1 MAATATAAPPSAS
14 APERAD
20 TAAWLA
26 VAAGTVGSFMAT
38 LDISIVNAALP
49 TIQGEIGAS
58 GTEGT
63 WISTAY
69 LVAEIVMIPLTGWF
83 VKTLGL
89 RNFLLICAVL
99 FTAFSVLCGFSGTLD
114 MMIVGRVGQGLTG
127 GAMIPTALT
136 IVATRLPPSQQTV
149 GTALFGMT
157 VILGPVVGPLL
168 GGWLTE
174 NISWHYAFFINVPVC
189 AALVALLLIGLP
201 HEPARWGD
209 LLKGD
214 WLGIVGLTAGLGCLT
229 VVLEEGQRE
238 RWFESSF
245 IITLSLVSAAGLALL
260 VAAQFLRRDPVIRLS
275 ILWRRE
281 FGSVFLMIMAV
292 GMILFGV
299 MYMIPQFLAVIASY
313 NTEQAGYVILL
324 AGLPTVLLMP
334 AMPFLLARVDV
345 RILVFIGMA
354 CFAASCFADISLTA
368 DARGDEFVWGQLLRG
383 CGLAFAMMALN
394 QAAISSVPR
403 ELAGDASGL
412 FNAGRNL
419 GGSVGLAL
427 ISTFQERR
435 LSLHLDHLG
444 SARSANDPQA
454 QAVLQGFAQQLG
466 QAGGDAQHAGQQ
478 ALAVLGRLVQQQAL
492 VMTYNDLFWIFGVI
506 VLATMPLILF
516 LKPLPKGQ
524 GVSLAMH

>member
-1 MAATATAAPPSAS
+1 MTPAASKAPHAAPPERAS
-14 APERAD
+14 AG
-20 TAAWLA
+20 AWLA

-69 LVAEIVMIPLTGWF
+69 LVSEIIMIPLTGWF

-99 FTAFSVLCGFSGTLD
+99 FTLFSVMCGLSTTLD
-114 MMIVGRVGQGLTG
+114 MMIIGRVGQGLTG

-174 NISWHYAFFINVPVC
+174 NFSWHYAFFINVPIC
-189 AALVALLLIGLP
+189 AALVALLLLGLE
-201 HEPARWGD
+201 HEQARWAD

-214 WLGIVGLTAGLGCLT
+214 WMGIVGLSVGLGCLT

-238 RWFESSF
+238 RWFESGF
-245 IITLSLVSAAGLALL
+245 IIALSLASAAGLAMLA
-260 VAAQFLRRDPVIRLS
+260 AAQYLRQDPVIRLA
-275 ILWRRE
+275 ILWRRD
-281 FGSVFLMIMAV
+281 FGSVFVMILAV

-299 MYMIPQFLAVIASY
+299 MYMIPQFLAVIANY

-334 AMPFLLARVDV
+334 AMPFLLAKVDV
-345 RILVFIGMA
+345 RILVFVGMG
-354 CFAASCFADISLTA
+354 CFAASCFADITLTSES
-368 DARGDEFVWGQLLRG
+368 RGAEFVWGQLLRG

-403 ELAGDASGL
+403 ELAADASGL

-419 GGSVGLAL
+419 GGSIGLAI
-427 ISTFQERR
+427 ISTFQDRR
-435 LSLHLDHLG
+435 MSLHMDRLG
-444 SARSANDPQA
+444 GASTANDIQI
-454 QAVLQGFAQQLG
+454 QQFLQGMAARLQ
-466 QAGGDAQHAGQQ
+466 QAGGDSLHAGQQ
-478 ALAVLGRLVQQQAL
+478 ALAVVGGIVQQQAL

-506 VLATMPLILF
+506 VLCTMPLVLF

>member
-1 MAATATAAPPSAS
+1 MSNTPAAAS
-14 APERAD
+14 SPERAD
-20 TAAWLA
+20 AGAWLA
-26 VAAGTVGSFMAT
+26 VAAGTIGSFMAT

-63 WISTAY
+63 WISTSY
-69 LVAEIVMIPLTGWF
+69 LVAEIVIIPLTGWF
-83 VKTLGL
+83 VRTLGL
-89 RNFLLICAVL
+89 RNFLLGCAVL
-99 FTAFSVLCGFSGTLD
+99 FTLFSVMCGLSTSLD

-136 IVATRLPPSQQTV
+136 IVATRLPPAQQTV

-174 NISWHYAFFINVPVC
+174 NFSWHYAFFINVPICV
-189 AALVALLLIGLP
+189 ALVVLLLVGL
-201 HEPARWGD
+201 ETERARWAD

-214 WLGIVGLTAGLGCLT
+214 WLGIVGLSVGLGCLT

-238 RWFESSF
+238 RWFESMF
-245 IITLSLVSAAGLALL
+245 IIGLSIASAIGLGMLL
-260 VAAQFLRRDPVIRLS
+260 AAQFLREDPVIRLS
-275 ILWRRE
+275 ILWRRD

-299 MYMIPQFLAVIASY
+299 MYMIPQFLAVIANY

-334 AMPFLLARVDV
+334 TMPFLLAKVDV

-368 DARGDEFVWGQLLRG
+368 DSRGPEFVVGQLLRG

-403 ELAGDASGL
+403 ELASDASGL

-419 GGSVGLAL
+419 GGSMGLAI
-427 ISTFQERR
+427 ISTYQERR
-435 LSLHLDHLG
+435 LAFHADWLG
-444 SARSANDPQA
+444 SAVTANAPQG
-454 QAVLQGFAQQLG
+454 QAFLQGMTQQLT
-466 QAGGDAQHAGQQ
+466 QASGDAALASQQ
-478 ALAVLGRLVQQQAL
+478 ALSVAAQLVQQQAL
-492 VMTYNDLFWIFGVI
+492 VMAYNDLFWIFGVI
-506 VLATMPLILF
+506 VLCTMPLILF

>member
-1 MAATATAAPPSAS
+1 
-14 APERAD
+14 
-20 TAAWLA
+20 
-26 VAAGTVGSFMAT
+26 
-38 LDISIVNAALP
+38 
-49 TIQGEIGAS
+49 
-58 GTEGT
+58 
-63 WISTAY
+63 
-69 LVAEIVMIPLTGWF
+69 MIPLTGWF
-83 VKTLGL
+83 VRTVGL
-89 RNFLLICAVL
+89 RNFLLVCAVL
-99 FTAFSVLCGFSGTLD
+99 FTVFSVLCGISTTLG

-136 IVATRLPPSQQTV
+136 IVATRLPPAQQTM

-174 NISWHYAFFINVPVC
+174 NFSWHYAFFINVPIC
-189 AALVALLLIGLP
+189 AALVVLLLVGLP
-201 HEPARWGD
+201 HEKARLSELWY
-209 LLKGD
+209 GD
-214 WLGIVGLTAGLGCLT
+214 WLGIAGLSIGLGGLT

-245 IITLSLVSAAGLALL
+245 IVVLSLISAAGLAMLA
-260 VAAQFLRRDPVIRLS
+260 VSQVTRKDPVIRLS
-275 ILWRRE
+275 ILWRRD

-299 MYMIPQFLAVIASY
+299 MYMIPQFLAVIAGY

-334 AMPFLLARVDV
+334 AMPWLLAKVDV
-345 RILVFIGMA
+345 RILVFIGMS
-354 CFAASCFADISLTA
+354 CFAASCFADMSLTA
-368 DARGDEFVWGQLLRG
+368 DSRGSEFVAGQLLRG

-403 ELAGDASGL
+403 ELASDASGL

-427 ISTFQERR
+427 ISTFQDRR
-435 LSLHLDHLG
+435 MSLHVDRLG
-444 SARSANDPQA
+444 SGTTANSPYA
-454 QAVLQGFAQQLG
+454 QEVIQGIAQRLQQY
-466 QAGGDAQHAGQQ
+466 GGDSQHAMSQ
-478 ALAVLGRLVQQQAL
+478 AAGVLGRMLQQQAL
-492 VMTYNDLFWIFGVI
+492 VMTYNDLFLIFGVI
-506 VLATMPLILF
+506 VLASMPLILF
-516 LKPLPKGQ
+516 LKPLPKGE